1 VDNLKPTKISSV
13 NCLDRLNYIRDFD
26 RNYGTGLTEQLKSSF
41 DASPDYTEV
50 YRNYDF
56 SKIYK
61 TRIFEGNEAD
71 KKLGFKYLQSYP
83 YDPPEFRIGDYVH
96 WKYDHVK
103 FSTWL
108 MISLDTQHIYNTKG
122 RIWMC
127 NNYLKW
133 IDDEG
138 KVKSYECVFMDSLT
152 YSSFRYAESGVLQ
165 VNGTIGVFVQ
175 QNDDTRE
182 IYRNQ
187 RFLFDGI
194 PYLCNNF
201 VRSVNPNILEL
212 NLVETQ
218 RLDADDLE
226 NNIAYN
232 GTKQEDIEVKTETII
247 TPEVDSIL
255 EGDTQDFVIT
265 RYVNG
270 VAQND
275 TYTFTPSGVP
285 SENYI
290 LTTTSNNGFSVE
302 NIEEW
307 SKNALTIECENNT
320 TGEISIVS
328 VWLTGGW

>member
-1 VDNLKPTKISSV
+1 
-13 NCLDRLNYIRDFD
+13 
-26 RNYGTGLTEQLKSSF
+26 
-41 DASPDYTEV
+41 
-50 YRNYDF
+50 
-56 SKIYK
+56 
-61 TRIFEGNEAD
+61 
-71 KKLGFKYLQSYP
+71 
-83 YDPPEFRIGDYVH
+83 
-96 WKYDHVK
+96 
-103 FSTWL
+103 
-108 MISLDTQHIYNTKG
+108 
-122 RIWMC
+122 MC

-152 YSSFRYAESGVLQ
+152 YASFRYAESGVLQ
-165 VNGTIGVFVQ
+165 VNGTIGIFVQ